1 MLINSAIFGNE
12 NEELL
17 KWISSK
23 KKDDEEPYSISEDA
37 IKQKKDK
44 AIYTEGWNN
53 KRICRYIKSI
63 ALQNHIDFEKIK
75 HNPEAVVVYVEKTT
89 ESKLSTG
96 QGLERYKINVAEQS
110 TKLKSSQESG
120 YANQKFDVDDEK
132 NR

>member
-1 MLINSAIFGNE
+1 MRIIVHFNE
-12 NEELL
+12 
-17 KWISSK
+17 I
-23 KKDDEEPYSISEDA
+23 
-37 IKQKKDK
+37 
-44 AIYTEGWNN
+44 
-53 KRICRYIKSI
+53 
-63 ALQNHIDFEKIK
+63 LQNHIDFEKIK